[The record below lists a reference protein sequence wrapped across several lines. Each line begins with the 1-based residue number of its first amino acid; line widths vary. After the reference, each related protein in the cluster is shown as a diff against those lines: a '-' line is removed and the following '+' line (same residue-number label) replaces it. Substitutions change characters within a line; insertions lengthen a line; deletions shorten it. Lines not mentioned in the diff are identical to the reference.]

1 MNLHQPLEANLF
13 YHIYNRGINGEN
25 LFKEERNYPYFLAKY
40 AQYLSPVVETYAYCL
55 LKNHFHLLVEVKDE
69 SILNTF
75 YQSKKNHHAGL
86 HSADFIVSKQ
96 FARLF
101 SSYTQS
107 INKAIE
113 RTGSLFESPFKRILV
128 ESDDYFTDLIR
139 YIHQNPQKHGFVKDF
154 REYHH
159 SSYQRHLMKNPTK
172 LQRKQV
178 IEWFGT
184 ASEYINAH
192 QQELKESSIDHLI
205 VE

>member
-1 MNLHQPLEANLF
+1 MVK
-13 YHIYNRGINGEN
+13 Y

-40 AQYLSPVVETYAYCL
+40 AQYLSLVVETYAYCM
-55 LKNHFHLLVEVKDE
+55 LKNHFHLLIEVKDE

-75 YQSKKNHHAGL
+75 CQSEKNHPTGL
-86 HSADFIVSKQ
+86 RSADFIVSKQ

-113 RTGSLFESPFKRILV
+113 RTGSLFETPFKRILI
-128 ESDDYFTDLIR
+128 ESDHYFTDLIR
-139 YIHQNPQKHGFVKDF
+139 YIHQNPQKHGFIKDF
-154 REYHH
+154 RDYPH
-159 SSYQRHLMKNPTK
+159 SSYHSHLMSKPTK

-184 ASEYINAH
+184 ATEYVAAH
-192 QQELKESSIDHLI
+192 QQDLDHGPSIDHLI
-205 VE
+205 VED